1 MTWESKP
8 RATRFATAGQCCD
21 FCWALRRK
29 HVVASTFPVFID
41 RMTKSFV
48 IPAAAT
54 AALGLHSST
63 CTTSLSAPYDL
74 AAPVHVPGS
83 LSLCCRKT

>member
-1 MTWESKP
+1 MSGERRGEEEGRGERWWLRW
-8 RATRFATAGQCCD
+8 RA
-21 FCWALRRK
+21 
-29 HVVASTFPVFID
+29 FPVFID
-41 RMTKSFV
+41 RMTKSLV

-83 LSLCCRKT
+83 ASLCCRKT